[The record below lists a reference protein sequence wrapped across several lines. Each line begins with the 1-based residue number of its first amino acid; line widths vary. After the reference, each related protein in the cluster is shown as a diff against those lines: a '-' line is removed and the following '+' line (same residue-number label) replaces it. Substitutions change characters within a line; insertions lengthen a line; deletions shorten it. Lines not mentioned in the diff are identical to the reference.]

1 MVPLALSDWDMI
13 TDDEDGCI
21 STSVGPVE
29 PTIQPTKSNSMFCTS
44 VLWWRLASTKSNGMF
59 CTSVLRWRLARW
71 LRGWHARRLW
81 WRGWLDG
88 ALMACLTVVMKVG
101 SCSKRVD
108 SKQKWSRKAFYEQI
122 MKNYEV
128 SRHVC
133 QKRVKCDG
141 RHIWLFF
148 QDQDQSRLL
157 RFRGWIQLK
166 SWIQLDF

>member
-1 MVPLALSDWDMI
+1 MMVPLALSDWDMI
-13 TDDEDGCI
+13 TGDEDGCI

-44 VLWWRLASTKSNGMF
+44 LLWWRLASTKSNGMF

-81 WRGWLDG
+81 WRLARCCVDGMLDSCDEGWLLFEKG
-88 ALMACLTVVMKVG
+88 
-101 SCSKRVD
+101 R

-122 MKNYEV
+122 WKNYEV

-133 QKRVKCDG
+133 QKSQMWRVSYFT
-141 RHIWLFF
+141 LF
-148 QDQDQSRLL
+148 SRS
-157 RFRGWIQLK
+157 RPM
-166 SWIQLDF
+166 